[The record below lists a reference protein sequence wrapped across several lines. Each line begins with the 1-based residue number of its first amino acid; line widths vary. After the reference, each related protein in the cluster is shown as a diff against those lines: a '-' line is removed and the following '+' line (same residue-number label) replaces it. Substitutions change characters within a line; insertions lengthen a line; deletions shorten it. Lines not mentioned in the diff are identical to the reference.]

1 MLADTHF
8 GGLALEFMQVLFQE
22 SCISVQENNHIYTK
36 KRSRESYNTS
46 YYIAREK
53 KNIIV
58 LMKKMVDLI

>member
-8 GGLALEFMQVLFQE
+8 GGLALEFMQALFKE
-22 SCISVQENNHIYTK
+22 SCTSVQENNHIYTK

-58 LMKKMVDLI
+58 LMKKMVDLV